1 MSYNFYD
8 SERRLVVGSHDTFTV
23 PFNINNHVPLTTEN
37 YVFTIRRVLEP
48 TKRMG
53 QIPELGDIV
62 FQKTIRYNNL
72 VMIRDENNNITG
84 CSFTVA
90 ASKEQSAAIPDGIN
104 AYDLAIVTSVTE
116 FELVPPSE
124 FIVGEVLRYAENS

>member
-8 SERRLVVGSHDTFTV
+8 PERRLVVGSHDTFTV
-23 PFNINNHVPLTTEN
+23 PFNITNHKPLASEY

-62 FQKTIRYNNL
+62 FQKTISYNDLIIN
-72 VMIRDENNNITG
+72 IDEGGHVTG

-90 ASKEQSAAIPDGIN
+90 ASKTQAAAIPDGVN
-104 AYDLAIVTSVTE
+104 AYDLAIVTDITE

-124 FIVGEVLRYAENS
+124 FIVGEVLRYAENG

>member
-1 MSYNFYD
+1 MGYNFYD
-8 SERRLVVGSHDTFTV
+8 PDRRLVVGSHDTFTV
-23 PFNINNHVPLTTEN
+23 PFIINNHVPLSTES

-53 QIPELGDIV
+53 QMPELGDIV
-62 FQKTIRYNNL
+62 FQKTIPYNKL
-72 VMIRDENNNITG
+72 VMITDDDGDITG

-90 ASKEQSAAIPDGIN
+90 ASKAQAAAIPDGIN
-104 AYDLAIVTSVTE
+104 AYDLAIITNVTE

>member
-8 SERRLVVGSHDTFTV
+8 PERRLVVGSHDTFTV
-23 PFNINNHVPLTTEN
+23 PFNINNHVPLSTES

-53 QIPELGDIV
+53 QMPELGDIV
-62 FQKTIRYNNL
+62 FQKTVGYGSL
-72 VMIRDENNNITG
+72 VMIRDDGGNITG

-90 ASKEQSAAIPDGIN
+90 ASKAQAAAIPDGIN

-116 FELVPPSE
+116 FELVPPSA

>member
-1 MSYNFYD
+1 MGYNFYD
-8 SERRLVVGSHDTFTV
+8 PDRRLVVGSHDTFTI
-23 PFNINNHVPLTTEN
+23 PFIINNHVPLSTES

-53 QIPELGDIV
+53 QMPELGDIV
-62 FQKTIRYNNL
+62 FQKTIGYGNL
-72 VMIRDENNNITG
+72 IIIRDDDNTITG

-90 ASKEQSAAIPDGIN
+90 ASKEQSAVIPDGIN
-104 AYDLAIVTSVTE
+104 AYDLAIVTSKTE
-116 FELVPPSE
+116 IELVPPSE

>member
-8 SERRLVVGSHDTFTV
+8 PDRRLVVGSHDTFTV
-23 PFNINNHVPLTTEN
+23 PFNITNHVPLSTES

-48 TKRMG
+48 TRRMG
-53 QIPELGDIV
+53 QMPELGDIV
-62 FQKTIRYNNL
+62 FQKTIGYSSL
-72 VMIRDENNNITG
+72 VMIRDDNDQIIG

-90 ASKEQSAAIPDGIN
+90 ASKSEAADIPDGIN
-104 AYDLAIVTSVTE
+104 AYDLAIITSTTE